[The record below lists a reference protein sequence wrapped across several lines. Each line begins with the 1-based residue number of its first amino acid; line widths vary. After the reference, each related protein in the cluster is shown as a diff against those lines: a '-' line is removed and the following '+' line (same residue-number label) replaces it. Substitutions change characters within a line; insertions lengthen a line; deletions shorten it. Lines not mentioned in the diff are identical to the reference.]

1 MTNTMLTQCISKF
14 RLEAYSL
21 ALRHPWRFASRV
33 ITMRQGWIVR
43 IQMANGAVAL
53 GDCAPLA
60 ELGTETPAQAYAWLN
75 AQRSACQGRS
85 PLEALHHLPAPTQAP
100 PAARCA
106 LECALLSLCA
116 QQHGRSVAQWLH
128 PQAKSHIRIN
138 ANLGSLDDAIATRL
152 HEVLA
157 QGFSVCKLK
166 VGVYPLADEIERLY
180 TLAAILPDGVTLRL
194 DANQAWDFAQAQS
207 VVQAMA
213 NLPIEAL
220 EEPLSAPDQAHL
232 QALQAQSRFPLALD
246 ESLADPAHAQR
257 LLDALP
263 VQRLILKP
271 SLLGGLLRCMD
282 MAQHTR
288 QQGLSCVVT
297 SMLESGTGLY
307 YGLHL
312 AAAVDALHSTPLAHG
327 LGTGDWFVTNPL
339 SRYQH
344 QDQITLPASEQG
356 GCLTPFDAP

>member
-1 MTNTMLTQCISKF
+1 M
-14 RLEAYSL
+14 
-21 ALRHPWRFASRV
+21 RV
-33 ITMRQGWIVR
+33 QT
-43 IQMANGAVAL
+43 ANGMVAL

-60 ELGTETPAQAYAWLN
+60 ELGTETPEQACAWLN

-116 QQHGRSVAQWLH
+116 QQHGRSVAEWLN
-128 PQAKSHIRIN
+128 PQAKAHIRIN
-138 ANLGSLDDAIATRL
+138 ANLGSLDDELHTRL
-152 HEVLA
+152 HAALA

-166 VGVYPLADEIERLY
+166 VGVYPLADEIERLHA
-180 TLAAILPDGVTLRL
+180 LAAMLPDGVTLRL
-194 DANQAWDFAQAQS
+194 DANQAWDLAHARTFIQA
-207 VVQAMA
+207 VA

-246 ESLADPAHAQR
+246 ESLADPMHAQR

-271 SLLGGLLRCMD
+271 ALLGGLLRCMD

-312 AAAVDALHSTPLAHG
+312 AAAVDALHNPPLAHG
-327 LGTGDWFVTNPL
+327 LGTGDWFVTSPL

-344 QDQITLPASEQG
+344 NGQITLPASEHSVCPQ
-356 GCLTPFDAP
+356 PFDTP